1 MHVAS
6 APDVPAVPKNASV
19 LVVNDDPAARET
31 VRLVLRRLNIQV
43 HEADTGASAIAAMRA
58 RRFDLVLIDLRL
70 PDISGLDVIAE
81 LKKSRVSVPWL
92 LMSGWMT
99 TSIAVEAIK
108 LGAVDA
114 VDLPF
119 DIETVV
125 VSALREVSR
134 YDDLA
139 EWPQLPPTST
149 LTSPKSSAERW
160 AFLVLRGCRAEHDP
174 KTIHEWASAVGVSYS
189 VLKEICHLVG
199 MRSHD
204 ARDFLRVL
212 RALLWSMGHL
222 EHLEHGLNVNDRRT
236 LQALFQRAGFTAGPP
251 TGAIS
256 LHEFVKRQRFVD
268 PDSEAVKVLLKTI
281 VRD

>member
-6 APDVPAVPKNASV
+6 APDVPSVVGNASV

-31 VRLVLRRLNIQV
+31 VRLVLRRLNIHV
-43 HEADTGASAIAAMRA
+43 HEADCGASAIAAMRS
-58 RRFDLVLIDLRL
+58 RRFDLALIDFRL
-70 PDISGLDVIAE
+70 PDISGLDIIAE

-99 TSIAVEAIK
+99 TSVAVEAIK

-119 DIETVV
+119 DIEAVV

-134 YDDLA
+134 RTA
-139 EWPQLPPTST
+139 TGWPRLPSASF

-160 AFLVLRGCRAEHDP
+160 ALLVLRGCAAEHDP
-174 KTIHEWASAVGVSYS
+174 RTLHEWASVVGVSYS
-189 VLKEICHLVG
+189 VLKESCHLIG
-199 MRSHD
+199 IRPHD

-212 RALLWSMGHL
+212 RALFRSNGRL
-222 EHLEHGLNVNDRRT
+222 ENIEHGLNVNDRRT
-236 LQALFQRAGFTAGPP
+236 LQVLFERAGLPMGRSS
-251 TGAIS
+251 GAIS
-256 LHEFVKRQRFVD
+256 LREYVERQRFVN
-268 PDSEAVKVLLKTI
+268 PASEAVRMLLETTE
-281 VRD
+281 RG